1 MKKNKLL
8 FITMLLLAGS
18 VSYVCAA
25 DSGKHLFIL
34 SGQSNMELLDPNLT
48 FIPAVAA
55 EFGADN
61 ILVVKDAKSGKPIR
75 QWYKKWKPAEP
86 NVQIAAPGD
95 LYDRLMNKVRAAVQG
110 EKIKTVTLI
119 WMQGERDANERH
131 GLVYAASLK
140 GLLEQFKAD
149 LGRDDINF
157 IIGRIS
163 DFDLSDAKYRHWTM
177 IRKAQVEVAETL
189 PYSAWVDTDDLNDG
203 LNRLGET
210 VKNDLHC
217 SVAGYEI
224 LGKRFADKAIE
235 LVRKRGQ

>member
-1 MKKNKLL
+1 
-8 FITMLLLAGS
+8 LLAGS
-18 VSYVCAA
+18 ALYVRATEP
-25 DSGKHLFIL
+25 GKHLFIL

-55 EFGADN
+55 EFGTN
-61 ILVVKDAKSGKPIR
+61 SILVVKDAKSGQPIR
-75 QWYKKWKPAEP
+75 RWYKKWKPAADG
-86 NVQIAAPGD
+86 VQIAAPGD
-95 LYDRLMNKVRAAVQG
+95 LYDRLMKKVQAAIQG
-110 EKIKTVTLI
+110 EKIKTVTLV
-119 WMQGERDANERH
+119 WMQGERDAGEGH
-131 GLVYAASLK
+131 GSVYAASLK

-163 DFDLSDAKYRHWTM
+163 DFDLADAKYHHWTM
-177 IRKAQVEVAETL
+177 VRKAQVEVAEAL
-189 PYSAWVDTDDLNDG
+189 PYSVWVDTDDLNDG
-203 LNRLGET
+203 LNRLGKT
-210 VKNDLHC
+210 VQNDLHC